1 LQLLVTLMS
10 NMIGRVDRLVPQS
23 PIGPVSTMV
32 VISFVFASTAQFFWV
47 AVLWTVRRSQSTD
60 GVVGNIAR
68 CCGKKMPRLCKAVE
82 VGGEE
87 ERTQKMKVKETETRS
102 GAHNHGRRS
111 IARAMARGM
120 GRAGTI
126 KGSLRYAAKVALHL
140 KRGIGAVEDYT
151 ETSAALQRKLDVQR
165 ANSRSRLRNRIQSR
179 VIAKEGGKPP
189 SSCSVCGAATG
200 PEVRFCTT
208 CGTGRGN
215 EDGASSD
222 SPLSTRSPQR
232 AQQRAHT
239 AVAPKA
245 TTLELPAAP
254 KLTLSAEQ
262 SDQPLLP
269 YTSARP
275 NETKARAFFKSLG
288 LVRTEQL
295 LAKMAAVVEERGRGT
310 PDKLLGALLRKKMQV
325 QDVATVLVEMRACSD
340 GGMGGEITAEGVQR
354 WVGQ

>member
-1 LQLLVTLMS
+1 MS

-32 VISFVFASTAQFFWV
+32 VISFVFASTAQFFWLS
-47 AVLWTVRRSQSTD
+47 VLWTVRRSQSTD
-60 GVVGNIAR
+60 GIVGNIAR
-68 CCGKKMPRLCKAVE
+68 CCGRKMPRLCKAVE

-87 ERTQKMKVKETETRS
+87 ERTQKTKVKETETRS

-111 IARAMARGM
+111 IARAMARGT

-126 KGSLRYAAKVALHL
+126 KGSLRYNAKVALHL
-140 KRGIGAVEDYT
+140 KRGIGAVEAYA
-151 ETSAALQRKLDVQR
+151 ETSAALQRKLDAQR
-165 ANSRSRLRNRIQSR
+165 VKSRSRLRNRIQSR
-179 VIAKEGGKPP
+179 VIAKEGGAKPP
-189 SSCSVCGAATG
+189 S
-200 PEVRFCTT
+200 
-208 CGTGRGN
+208 RGN
-215 EDGASSD
+215 EDDESSD
-222 SPLSTRSPQR
+222 SPL
-232 AQQRAHT
+232 AQT

-245 TTLELPAAP
+245 TTLELPATP

-262 SDQPLLP
+262 SDQPLPP
-269 YTSARP
+269 YASARP

-325 QDVATVLVEMRACSD
+325 QDVATVLVEMRACS
-340 GGMGGEITAEGVQR
+340 GGGEGGEITAEGVQR